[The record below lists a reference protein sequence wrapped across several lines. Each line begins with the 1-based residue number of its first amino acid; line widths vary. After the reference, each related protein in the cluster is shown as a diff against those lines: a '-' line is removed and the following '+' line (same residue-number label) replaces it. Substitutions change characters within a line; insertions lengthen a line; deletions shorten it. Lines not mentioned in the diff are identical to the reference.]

1 LREALF
7 CRAHGCFW
15 HKADITIA
23 LTNVRFW
30 GEADMAIVRDFDR
43 KQPKT

>member
-1 LREALF
+1 MANGEARL
-7 CRAHGCFW
+7 
-15 HKADITIA
+15 
-23 LTNVRFW
+23 NVRFW